1 MIFFNG
7 GSNRPEKEIL
17 KLSDSYMHPMDTP
30 ELELIC
36 TVYNINP
43 GQNPTIMEKSKVL
56 SDYTAFVEKIREYEA
71 EKYEDAISRAIDYCL
86 EHDILTELLSTR
98 RDEVLKAMTIDMTWE
113 RREQLIRDEERE
125 EGHQEGLSEGLSIGI
140 DKGRQEGLSIGHNE
154 GIKYGLIEAYISSA
168 ISKEY
173 VMDKLGITSDEELN
187 DLIKEISSIKQI

>member
-1 MIFFNG
+1 
-7 GSNRPEKEIL
+7 
-17 KLSDSYMHPMDTP
+17 
-30 ELELIC
+30 
-36 TVYNINP
+36 
-43 GQNPTIMEKSKVL
+43 MEKSKVL

-113 RREQLIRDEERE
+113 KREQLIRNEERE
-125 EGHQEGLSEGLSIGI
+125 E
-140 DKGRQEGLSIGHNE
+140 GRQEGLSVGHNE
-154 GIKYGLIEAYISSA
+154 GIKHGLVEAYISSA

-187 DLIKEISSIKQI
+187 DLVREISSVKHV

>member
-1 MIFFNG
+1 
-7 GSNRPEKEIL
+7 
-17 KLSDSYMHPMDTP
+17 MHPMDTP

-56 SDYTAFVEKIREYEA
+56 SDYTAFVEKIRELRA
-71 EKYEDAISRAIDYCL
+71 EGYKDAISRAIDYCL
-86 EHDILTELLSTR
+86 EHDILSELLSTR

-113 RREQLIRDEERE
+113 RREQLIRNEERE
-125 EGHQEGLSEGLSIGI
+125 EGRQEGHQEGLSEGLSIGI

-187 DLIKEISSIKQI
+187 DLVKEISSVKHV